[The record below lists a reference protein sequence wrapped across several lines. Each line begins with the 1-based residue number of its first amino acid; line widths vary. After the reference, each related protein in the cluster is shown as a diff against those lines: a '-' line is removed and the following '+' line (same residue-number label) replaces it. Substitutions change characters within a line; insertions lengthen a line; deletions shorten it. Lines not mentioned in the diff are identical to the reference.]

1 MTDLNAIAAGR
12 PLLREINCSGGSGLP
27 AAMPRSGDL
36 RKGRFSEAG
45 RAYLVTTIT
54 HRREPLFTNL
64 LSGRIVVRAMM
75 HLDGQEKT
83 QTWAFVVMP
92 DHLHWLFS
100 LSDGS
105 TLAKV
110 MHAAKGYSG
119 LWVNKLLGRKGT
131 VWQEGYHD
139 HAVRGEEDLREL
151 ARYVVA
157 NPVRT
162 GLVARLGDYP
172 LWDACWL

>member
-1 MTDLNAIAAGR
+1 MIEPPQSRPVGRSYSTDRLS
-12 PLLREINCSGGSGLP
+12 CGSGLP

-45 RAYLVTTIT
+45 RAYHVTAVTNE
-54 HRREPLFTNL
+54 RQPLFVDL
-64 LSGRIVVRAMM
+64 LPGRTVVRTLM
-75 HLDGQEKT
+75 HLDKRGHT
-83 QTWAFVVMP
+83 NTWVFVVMP

-100 LSDGS
+100 LNDRAK
-105 TLAKV
+105 LAKV

-119 LWVNKLLGRKGT
+119 LSVNKLLGRTGA
-131 VWQEGYHD
+131 VWQEGCHD

-157 NPVRT
+157 NPIRA

-172 LWDACWL
+172 LCDANWL